1 MVEEKPLRVSVV
13 IPTLQEGKYIGR
25 LLARIASVDP
35 SLEIIVVD
43 GGSTDGTVEVAG
55 KFTDKVYVFNRR
67 GIGRARNYGALKASG
82 DIIVFMDADV
92 EPPPDFVKKVLSAFR
107 DRSVVGV
114 TCNIMPKSSGP
125 SLIAFFLFYNLL
137 LRLLSHVKPHSR
149 GEFLAVR
156 REAFLKIGGFDERLP
171 CLEDHELAFRL
182 SKVGRILFLSDLT
195 VYESMR
201 RFKRIG
207 FLGVLK
213 LWISN
218 YISLILFNR
227 TLSESWEPIR

>member
-1 MVEEKPLRVSVV
+1 
-13 IPTLQEGKYIGR
+13 
-25 LLARIASVDP
+25 
-35 SLEIIVVD
+35 
-43 GGSTDGTVEVAG
+43 
-55 KFTDKVYVFNRR
+55 
-67 GIGRARNYGALKASG
+67 
-82 DIIVFMDADV
+82 
-92 EPPPDFVKKVLSAFR
+92 
-107 DRSVVGV
+107 
-114 TCNIMPKSSGP
+114 SGP